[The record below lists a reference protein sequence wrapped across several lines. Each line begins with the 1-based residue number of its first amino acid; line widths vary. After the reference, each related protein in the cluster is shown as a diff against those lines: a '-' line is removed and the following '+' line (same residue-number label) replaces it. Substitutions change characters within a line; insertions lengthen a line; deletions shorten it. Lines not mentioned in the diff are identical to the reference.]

1 MNSDAVFP
9 SVSFHDDLDIYRLIL
24 RLEIGVPVCLNVY
37 LQGIGALLQLSRDPD
52 LSLLLVHA
60 EVLGELCFF
69 SGLLNTDKFISNRTF
84 GALDGHLSLI
94 HI

>member
-52 LSLLLVHA
+52 LSLLHILVFDL
-60 EVLGELCFF
+60 VFGIFKQF
-69 SGLLNTDKFISNRTF
+69 IFKNTIP
-84 GALDGHLSLI
+84 
-94 HI
+94 